1 VLREGRKVLA
11 LSQKTGIVG
20 CWFNGEGGYG
30 FIHPDDGGEA
40 VFVHH
45 TGIAADTT
53 AAKSLKE
60 GLRVSFEVAQRKLG
74 GIWAK
79 DVRSNTEH
87 LVA

>member
-1 VLREGRKVLA
+1 LA
-11 LSQKTGIVG
+11 LNQKTGIVG

-45 TGIAADTT
+45 TGIAAYTK
-53 AAKSLKE
+53 AKSLKE
-60 GLRVSFEVAQRKLG
+60 GVRVSYEVARRKLG

-79 DVRSNTEH
+79 NVHNT
-87 LVA
+87 AR